1 VNDTSAFYPPRKA
14 GVIFHVIS
22 ILVIVLCGVIGI
34 SRITSTQL
42 GPVFFIYL
50 ILIISAILLVP
61 LLIYRL
67 SYLQNA
73 VYILERDSLR
83 LQWGLRVEVIP
94 SSTILWVQK
103 ADDLTEPIHYPWLR
117 WPGSVLGTRRLSGDT
132 PVEFLASSSRD
143 LVLVATYE
151 CVYAI
156 SPREPE
162 VFVNTYQGLTELG
175 SLGSPEH
182 KSEHPTSLLTNAW
195 TTPSSRIMI
204 LTSILFNLVLIIWIG
219 LVTPTSE
226 NLSLLFSQNSIPRGN
241 LPRIRLTVFPM
252 LNTLFLI
259 INIISGLFLFR
270 RENQRPLAYLLWG
283 TSILVTI
290 LFLAATFLILKGQ

>member
-1 VNDTSAFYPPRKA
+1 MNDTSAFYPPRKA

-22 ILVIVLCGVIGI
+22 ILVLILCGVIGI
-34 SRITSTQL
+34 VRITSTQP
-42 GPVFFIYL
+42 GPVFIIYL
-50 ILIISAILLVP
+50 FLIISAILLVP

-103 ADDLTEPIHYPWLR
+103 ADHLTEPIRYPLLR
-117 WPGSVLGTRRLSGDT
+117 WPGSVLGTRRLSRDT

-156 SPREPE
+156 SPSEPE
-162 VFVNTYQGLTELG
+162 VFVNTYQGFTELG
-175 SLGSPEH
+175 SLSSPEH
-182 KSEHPTSLLTNAW
+182 RSEHPTSLLTNAW
-195 TTPSSRIMI
+195 TTPTSRNMI
-204 LTSILFNLVLIIWIG
+204 LTSILIHVILIIWIG
-219 LVTPTSE
+219 LTTPTNS
-226 NLSLLFSQNSIPRGN
+226 NLELLFSQNAVPDVYTPRV
-241 LPRIRLTVFPM
+241 RLTVFPM
-252 LNTLFLI
+252 INTLFLT
-259 INIISGLFLFR
+259 INIVAGLFIFR
-270 RENQRPLAYLLWG
+270 REKQRPLAYLLWG
-283 TSILVTI
+283 TSIVVSI
-290 LFLAATFLILKGQ
+290 LFLVATFITLRGP